1 MMAAIPWTAV
11 FNFLLTITGMV
22 IKRVDQGQELEKEFY
37 EFIKKAHEKKVV
49 SSGLM
54 RRYQDSLKK

>member
-1 MMAAIPWTAV
+1 
-11 FNFLLTITGMV
+11 MV

-54 RRYQDSLKK
+54 RRYQDSLKKVGRQNGGPSH